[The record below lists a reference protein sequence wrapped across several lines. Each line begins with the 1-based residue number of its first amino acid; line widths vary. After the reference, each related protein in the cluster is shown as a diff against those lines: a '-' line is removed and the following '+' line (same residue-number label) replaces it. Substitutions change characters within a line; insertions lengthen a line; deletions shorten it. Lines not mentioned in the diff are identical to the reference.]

1 MIIAFLFF
9 GIILGTIAGLIPGLH
24 SNNITKIALLA
35 PLFGIEGLVLILTM
49 GIVQSFVDFIPSVFF
64 GAPDSDTFETILP
77 GHKMFLNGEGFQAIN
92 LTVFGGVIAGIISLA
107 TIFIFIQFIQISSDV
122 FPLMIPPILIF
133 SIITLIFLENTN
145 RKRFIAFLI
154 IFTSATQGMMFPG
167 QIFPLITGYFGLSTI
182 ITSQKEQQVKQ
193 NTNMI
198 LEKNYII
205 DALTGTIGGV
215 IVSITPGIGNNLA
228 AAIIK
233 LFREKIPSKNYLV
246 MLGSINTSNF
256 IFSFPML
263 FFLNKARNG
272 TMIFIKEESILTNQT
287 FIVGIIIILISIGIG
302 ATITIV
308 LSKKISK
315 LNINFGKIEKIIFF
329 MLILLV
335 FIFNGVLGII
345 ALFFSTTLG
354 FLTVK
359 LSVKRSNCLG
369 FLIVPVMFFYLF
381 VLI

>member
-1 MIIAFLFF
+1 MIILFLTL

-24 SNNITKIALLA
+24 SNNITKLALLA
-35 PLFGIEGLVLILTM
+35 PLFGIEGLVLILAM

-77 GHKMFLNGEGFQAIN
+77 GHKMFLEGEGFQAIN

-107 TIFIFIQFIQISSDV
+107 TIFIFIQFIQISSEV

-133 SIITLIFLENTN
+133 SIITLIFLENTTK
-145 RKRFIAFLI
+145 KRIIAFLI
-154 IFTSATQGMMFPG
+154 IFASATQGLMFSG
-167 QIFPLITGYFGLSTI
+167 QIFPLITGYFGLATI
-182 ITSQKEQQVKQ
+182 INSQKEKQ
-193 NTNMI
+193 IKQKINTA
-198 LEKNYII
+198 LDKNYIL
-205 DALTGTIGGV
+205 DALTGTIGGA
-215 IVSITPGIGNNLA
+215 IVSIIPGIGNNLA

-272 TMIFIKEESILTNQT
+272 TMLFIKEESILTNQT
-287 FIVGIIIILISIGIG
+287 FFVGLIIILISIGVG
-302 ATITIV
+302 AILTII
-308 LSKKISK
+308 LSKKISTT
-315 LNINFGKIEKIIFF
+315 NINFSKIEKIIFF

-335 FIFNGVLGII
+335 FVFNGFIGLV

-354 FLTVK
+354 LLTVK
-359 LSVKRSNCLG
+359 LNVKRSNCLG
-369 FLIVPVMFFYLF
+369 FLIVPVLFFYLF